1 MYSHRILLYNCSP
14 PGTILELREKAVKK
28 LKQGI
33 LARQLLDF
41 QFNMNYD
48 EFNTFL
54 SDFKNGLIGPD
65 DNMYLI
71 HALALCLY
79 RPIIIISSLMKHK
92 ASPVI
97 HFHAEADRPPVVLG
111 LYYRDNHLIFLPFY
125 FTKNCEFKLDSLKG
139 KINIV
144 AYTAKV
150 IPPGFESRSILDMEV
165 FAILT
170 ALYSF
175 QRFKYFA
182 DIFFA
187 KKSYTRFEKLLWTAS
202 TNS

>member
-1 MYSHRILLYNCSP
+1 LRKTIPPKITPADTLLGYTTDNVQDSLFYSVLSVLALYNCSP

-79 RPIIIISSLMKHK
+79 RPIIIISSLIKHK

-111 LYYRDNHLIFLPFY
+111 LYYRDNHP
-125 FTKNCEFKLDSLKG
+125 
-139 KINIV
+139 
-144 AYTAKV
+144 
-150 IPPGFESRSILDMEV
+150 SILPKIV
-165 FAILT
+165 NL
-170 ALYSF
+170 
-175 QRFKYFA
+175 
-182 DIFFA
+182 
-187 KKSYTRFEKLLWTAS
+187 
-202 TNS
+202 N